1 MRKLATLFTSSFH
14 EFKQPKTLAVTGMLG
29 ALAVILGYLTIAVG
43 DYIKIGFS
51 TIVNQAVCYLF
62 GPVVGGVF
70 GGALDILKYL
80 IKPTGGYFPGFTLIP
95 MVAGAIYGVSYYK
108 KPISLW
114 RIMAAELVVAVIC
127 NMLMGTYFLSI
138 LYGKGFWALL
148 PMRAFKN
155 IIMWPI
161 HSFLFYSTGKVL
173 ETSGMFRILKMP
185 PTSLGK

>member
-80 IKPTGGYFPGFTLIP
+80 IKPTG
-95 MVAGAIYGVSYYK
+95 
-108 KPISLW
+108 
-114 RIMAAELVVAVIC
+114 
-127 NMLMGTYFLSI
+127 
-138 LYGKGFWALL
+138 
-148 PMRAFKN
+148 
-155 IIMWPI
+155 
-161 HSFLFYSTGKVL
+161 
-173 ETSGMFRILKMP
+173 
-185 PTSLGK
+185 